1 MYMKKMKKNM
11 TTWIAILLI
20 VPFLGTSK
28 INALEYNNRLSNIN
42 IERNT
47 SYSKKLIETYIE
59 ENKLYF
65 DNVSKAIDKSQQMQE
80 ILFNDSLDNISNY
93 PDYIG
98 GSYIDDNGN
107 YTIQIVKSNVPSKK
121 GENFSSYKKIID
133 LESIRIEYVEN
144 SLNELNKLNNKII
157 SYFSQNKNN
166 IGLIAN
172 YVDIN
177 KNSVIIELED
187 TSTEVIERFKKDV
200 IDSSHISF
208 IKEEEKITT
217 ADLNPGQSLE
227 SLIQCSVGFRAKRNN
242 KVGYVTAGHCLS
254 DQ

>member
-47 SYSKKLIETYIE
+47 NYSKKLIETYIE

-208 IKEEEKITT
+208 IRRK
-217 ADLNPGQSLE
+217 DNYS
-227 SLIQCSVGFRAKRNN
+227 
-242 KVGYVTAGHCLS
+242 
-254 DQ
+254 

>member
-1 MYMKKMKKNM
+1 
-11 TTWIAILLI
+11 
-20 VPFLGTSK
+20 
-28 INALEYNNRLSNIN
+28 
-42 IERNT
+42 
-47 SYSKKLIETYIE
+47 
-59 ENKLYF
+59 
-65 DNVSKAIDKSQQMQE
+65 MQE

-208 IKEEEKITT
+208 IRRK
-217 ADLNPGQSLE
+217 DNYS
-227 SLIQCSVGFRAKRNN
+227 
-242 KVGYVTAGHCLS
+242 
-254 DQ
+254 